1 MARSHYWQYL
11 INEEGQ
17 PIESAN
23 IRIYKA
29 GGTTP
34 AYVYT
39 QEVGGTATNSIPQVT
54 TNSNGFFEFW
64 IADASDTLG
73 YAPSQKFK
81 IQWQKTGITTGTID
95 NVNIF
100 QIYDGV
106 DVTDTD
112 STLNKLV
119 SNVLAKRWEDHR
131 NDVSHLVH
139 GIGEVD
145 TTDTDTTK
153 DRLVSNYLG
162 NLWESH
168 RTNNT
173 YYVHGIEAVDPYD
186 DDTENNKLVS
196 NLLMNTLLTLA
207 TSAISGAT
215 TTNAYVSTWTASGD
229 EYKADIIHTHN
240 NEYVVVQCY
249 DASNNEQIVPSEV
262 ESINPNLLRIF
273 MPDSSKNL
281 EVVIVG

>member
-17 PIESAN
+17 PIQSAN

-29 GGTTP
+29 GSTTP

-39 QEVGGTATNSIPQVT
+39 QEVGGTATNSIPQVS

-81 IQWQKTGITTGTID
+81 IQWQKTGITTGVID

-100 QIYDGV
+100 QVYDGV
-106 DVTDTD
+106 DTADTD
-112 STLNKLV
+112 ATLNKLV
-119 SNVLAKRWEDHR
+119 SNLLAKRWEDHR

-145 TTDTDTTK
+145 VTDTDTTK
-153 DRLVSNYLG
+153 DRLVSNSLAKGWEDHKDDESYYL
-162 NLWESH
+162 
-168 RTNNT
+168 
-173 YYVHGIEAVDPYD
+173 HGIEAVDPYD
-186 DDTENNKLVS
+186 TDTTDNKLVS

-207 TSAISGAT
+207 TSAVSGAT
-215 TTNAYVSTWTASGD
+215 TTNATINTWTASGD
-229 EYKADIIHTHN
+229 EYKADINHTHSN
-240 NEYVVVQCY
+240 DYLVVQCY
-249 DASNNEQIVPSEV
+249 DASTDQQIFPAEI
-262 ESINPNLLRIF
+262 ESINPNKLRIF
-273 MPDSSKNL
+273 MPDNTVNL
-281 EVVIVG
+281 EVVIIG